1 MDKCMSNSNRHVF
14 SVLVSYFEEVARE
27 NVVEYYESI
36 ECKVVNAEHLFVKF
50 CKLCNKDEIS

>member
-1 MDKCMSNSNRHVF
+1 MSNSNRHVF

-27 NVVEYYESI
+27 NVAEHYESI
-36 ECKVVNAEHLFVKF
+36 ECKVVNAEHLFVQF